1 MKKTILP
8 KSFLIE
14 RAEGPLWDAF
24 INDLNKVFRD
34 AGLSKNLTGSCAKYY
49 GVFLDVP
56 ILCDEIPEGVELI
69 PLGMY
74 ADVNNFSY
82 ENITTYDGLSHPDF
96 ACVQISEDAENYP
109 GEYALRSECKY
120 ADENQ
125 AYALARDV
133 YRTIHGSYFI
143 GGTSDSLDIVWSE
156 FNGDWLCTDN
166 DYVYYGYVGRRNEDY
181 FYSRSAVCI
190 GSEYYYSAEV
200 AEDCGFRYHR
210 GHDEWY
216 EEGDY
221 PYEVSECNASYHDL
235 SRRDHSNNSVFKIA
249 FEIEKEDSEAGL
261 IHYDN
266 LHYNTGWCKENDGSL
281 DDENGYELV
290 SPIFDLYSDDL
301 EKAINKHS
309 DLKTLINAEYS
320 DNCGGHINVSCTTIR
335 PNVLFEGM
343 SAFMP
348 LLYALYED
356 RLDRTYSKA
365 KAKHNYHI
373 ERDKYSSVYI
383 KDNLVEFR
391 IFPAVRSVA
400 NLLWRRD
407 LIRIM
412 VDNMNRSELDVL
424 KMILN
429 KKSKLHNHLRLIFNE
444 DKILQKADLF
454 MRYSEVYN
462 YKKLPN
468 YDKDKYNNQ
477 KPRKNN
483 NNLDSTNELGA

>member
-8 KSFLIE
+8 KSFVIE
-14 RAEGPLWDAF
+14 RQDSPLWDLF
-24 INDLNKVFRD
+24 IADLNKIFVDSGVNRQ
-34 AGLSKNLTGSCAKYY
+34 LSGTCAKYY
-49 GVFLDVP
+49 GIFLDVP
-56 ILCDEIPEGVELI
+56 ILSDEVPEGVELI
-69 PLGMY
+69 PLAMY
-74 ADVNNFSY
+74 ADDANFSY
-82 ENITTYDGLSHPDF
+82 ETITTYDGFSHPEF
-96 ACVQISEDAENYP
+96 ACVQISEDAESHP
-109 GEYALRSECKY
+109 GEWALRFECKY
-120 ADENQ
+120 ANENQ

-133 YRTIHGSYFI
+133 CKTLHGGFFI
-143 GGTSDSLDIVWSE
+143 RGTEESLNIVWSE
-156 FNGDWLCTDN
+156 FHSDWLCTDN
-166 DYVYYGYVGRRNEDY
+166 DYVYYGYVGHRHEDY
-181 FYSRSAVCI
+181 FFSRHAVEI
-190 GSEYYYSAEV
+190 DDNYYYSNEIAE
-200 AEDCGFRYHR
+200 ECGFRYHR
-210 GHDEWY
+210 GHCEWY
-216 EEGDY
+216 DECDY
-221 PYEVSECNASYHDL
+221 PCEVSECNASYHDL
-235 SRRDHSNNSVFKIA
+235 SRRDYSNNSVFKIA

-261 IHYDN
+261 IHYDD
-266 LHYNTGWCKENDGSL
+266 LHHNTGWCKESDGSL

-301 EKAINKHS
+301 EKAIDKHR

-335 PNVLFEGM
+335 PNLLFEGM

-356 RLDRTYSKA
+356 RLDKSYSKA
-365 KAKHNYHI
+365 KVKHQYHT
-373 ERDKYSSVYI
+373 ERDKYSSVFI

-424 KMILN
+424 RMILN
-429 KKSKLHNHLRLIFNE
+429 KKSKLHNHLRLIFSE

-468 YDKDKYNNQ
+468 YDKDKYTNQ
-477 KPRKNN
+477 KPRKGND
-483 NNLDSTNELGA
+483 NLDSTNELGA